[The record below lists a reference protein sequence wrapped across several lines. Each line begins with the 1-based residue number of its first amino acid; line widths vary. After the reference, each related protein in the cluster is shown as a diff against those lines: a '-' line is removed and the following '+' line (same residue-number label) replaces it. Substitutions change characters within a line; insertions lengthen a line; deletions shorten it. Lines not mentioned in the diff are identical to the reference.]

1 MATNKRN
8 TNDWVEAIASVNDST
23 GNTPPGEGWKTF
35 HELHDELKI
44 GNNKL
49 RRLLTV
55 GMEDGTF
62 EHYEGTKTNA
72 TGRIC
77 RSVWYR
83 PIKLA
88 K

>member
-1 MATNKRN
+1 MASSKRN
-8 TNDWVEAIASVNDST
+8 NSDWVKAIADANASI
-23 GNTPPGEGWKTF
+23 GRPPEGEGWKTF
-35 HELHDELKI
+35 HELQKETKL

-49 RRLLTV
+49 RRILTV
-55 GMEDGTF
+55 GMEAGTF
-62 EHYEGTKTNA
+62 EHYEGTKANS